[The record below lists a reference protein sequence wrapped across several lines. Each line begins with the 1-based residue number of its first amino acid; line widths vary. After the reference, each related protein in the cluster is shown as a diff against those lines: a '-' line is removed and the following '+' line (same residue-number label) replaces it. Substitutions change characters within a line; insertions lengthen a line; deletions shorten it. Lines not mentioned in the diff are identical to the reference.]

1 MLQQKVSEPTRNS
14 LQEDQ
19 DEATSGQGFLD
30 CTAPSP
36 HSKQLSSSFLLL
48 SSIQAL
54 RSPQLCPLFPNFP
67 AVVGGALGPALTSL
81 LFGSGS

>member
-19 DEATSGQGFLD
+19 DEATPGQGFRTLLSL
-30 CTAPSP
+30 SP
-36 HSKQLSSSFLLL
+36 ANVKQLSSSFLLL

-54 RSPQLCPLFPNFP
+54 HSPQLCPMFPNFP
-67 AVVGGALGPALTSL
+67 SCWVGGA
-81 LFGSGS
+81 

>member
-30 CTAPSP
+30 STISSP
-36 HSKQLSSSFLLL
+36 HSKQLRSSFPLL

-54 RSPQLCPLFPNFP
+54 HSPQLCPMFPNFP
-67 AVVGGALGPALTSL
+67 AAVGGARAPALTSL